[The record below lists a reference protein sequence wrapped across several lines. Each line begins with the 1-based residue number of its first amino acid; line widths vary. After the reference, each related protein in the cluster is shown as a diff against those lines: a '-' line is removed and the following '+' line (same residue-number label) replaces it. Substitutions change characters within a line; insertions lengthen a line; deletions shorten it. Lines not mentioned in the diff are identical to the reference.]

1 MNGTVDPLLL
11 WDGGLQAL
19 AGVRMS
25 TAGGMARTGV
35 GVCMSATA

>member
-1 MNGTVDPLLL
+1 MNGAVDPLLQ
-11 WDGGLQAL
+11 WVGGLQVQASVL
-19 AGVRMS
+19 MS